1 MADQD
6 VSSGYSFSLKLGS
19 LFTLPSRMLSRMRR
33 VDELLNINRNTG
45 RHVVFDRSEW
55 DRGSHSGRS
64 PHPSTF
70 TPLPGPWGFVTSGYA
85 AGLFAMVICSMFSIA
100 LLTKNQAV
108 LLNRIQNI
116 VVPPP
121 YLFTYRM
128 ARTPR
133 TRASL
138 IRSIYYYILPLD
150 FASTLP
156 RLVFRLPSLYFI
168 CRALLIWTVT
178 LLQVADMYPSR
189 PWGVKSL
196 GNWVARKEM
205 EEICWSTF
213 CAVCGTLCVGA
224 LTRGLD
230 GTSAANTN
238 NAAPF
243 NMVSVIDKS
252 ELRH

>member
-1 MADQD
+1 MADQE
-6 VSSGYSFSLKLGS
+6 VSSAYSFSLKLGS
-19 LFTLPSRMLSRMRR
+19 LFTLPSRMLSQMRR
-33 VDELLNINRNTG
+33 VVELLDVNQNTG
-45 RHVVFDRSEW
+45 RHVVSDQGEW
-55 DRGSHSGRS
+55 DGGPRSGRS
-64 PHPSTF
+64 LHPSTF

-85 AGLFAMVICSMFSIA
+85 AGLFAMVIRSMFSIA
-100 LLTKNQAV
+100 LLLNNIQAV

-133 TRASL
+133 TGASL
-138 IRSIYYYILPLD
+138 IRSIYYYVLPLD
-150 FASTLP
+150 FASTPP

-168 CRALLIWTVT
+168 CRALLMWSVI
-178 LLQVADMYPSR
+178 LLQVADMYPSWPR
-189 PWGVKSL
+189 GVKSL

-213 CAVCGTLCVGA
+213 CSVCGTLCISA

-230 GTSAANTN
+230 GTSANTN

-252 ELRH
+252 ELHH